1 MTASAH
7 AGLAGCDAIA
17 AAARRVLGADAVLIV
32 SGDGTPRVVGAAGVD
47 ARQFDELLREQP
59 DGLLEREFAI
69 VRSAQAELSGEL
81 LGAVH
86 ALKRAPG
93 SLDHEER
100 MLPDRR

>member
-1 MTASAH
+1 MTAPAY

-32 SGDGTPRVVGAAGVD
+32 GGDGPPGVVGAAGLD
-47 ARQFDELLREQP
+47 AHQAAELQRGLRDEP
-59 DGLLEREFAI
+59 AAFLEREFAV
-69 VRSAQAELSGEL
+69 VRSADAELAGER

-93 SLDHEER
+93 SFDHEER
-100 MLPDRR
+100 IVA